1 MFFRYFFIA
10 ILFVAQLG
18 CKGSD
23 SQPIEEQN
31 ITLAQTDVQPAV
43 RVNAEQLIQF
53 NQAVN
58 SALLQSFSNSIS
70 SETNVHYAAWSR
82 LKQLHFLSVAAQ
94 PKDVYW
100 QLPLLAD
107 VELAD
112 YAPYLTGY
120 FEQFEQSAYL
130 TSNQLHWL
138 ALQANYPYKF
148 SFQQDVYN
156 YLGDS
161 EVIDFYTDPENALK
175 LKNAK
180 LAELF
185 HFYQPNLIT
194 TIATRLYWLDS
205 FELSLSL
212 TDTFSVTPLTDRI
225 FKNSANDYWRIATLE
240 IGGDMQ
246 LFEQDGVKIVNLLPT
261 NSEWKILVVQTS
273 PYKFASVRNNLT
285 QWLADFKQNNS
296 LQSTSIEIPHTNF
309 SSDYWSNLNFAMES
323 SILDEEEGFGDNN
336 RITTENLTYADF
348 AGEQA
353 LSIEDDKLTY
363 SFALETSLT
372 ELKNVDYFN
381 SNGSDIN
388 FSSVAISVI
397 GGCSGPSSYEVDIT
411 STLFVLMKNDAVL
424 SLSQFD
430 VSDGEPLPI
439 CFGGPTLIPSGE
451 LTFPN
456 VTAHESD
463 Y

>member
-18 CKGSD
+18 CKGND
-23 SQPIEEQN
+23 SQPSAEQN
-31 ITLAQTDVQPAV
+31 ITLAQANFQPAA
-43 RVNAEQLIQF
+43 RVNTEQVNQF

-58 SALLQSFSNSIS
+58 SALLQSFSNNNST
-70 SETNVHYAAWSR
+70 ETNVHYAAWGR

-100 QLPLLAD
+100 QVPLLAD

-112 YAPYLTGY
+112 YAPYLMGY

-130 TSNQLHWL
+130 NNKQSHWL
-138 ALQANYPYKF
+138 VLQANYPYKF
-148 SFQQDVYN
+148 SFQQDLYN

-161 EVIDFYTDPENALK
+161 EVIDFYADTENALK

-180 LAELF
+180 LAELS
-185 HFYQPNLIT
+185 HFYQPSLT
-194 TIATRLYWLDS
+194 TSADTRLYWLDS
-205 FELSLSL
+205 LELSFSL
-212 TDTFSVTPLTDRI
+212 TDNFSVRPLKDRI
-225 FKNSANDYWRIATLE
+225 FKNSARDYWRISTLD

-246 LFEQDGVKIVNLLPT
+246 LFEQDDVKIVNLLPS

-273 PYKFASVRNNLT
+273 PYKFASVRNNLA
-285 QWLADFKQNNS
+285 QWLADFNQNNS

-323 SILDEEEGFGDNN
+323 SILDEEEGFGDDN
-336 RITTENLTYADF
+336 RITSENLTYADF

-353 LSIEDDKLTY
+353 VSIKQDKLTY
-363 SFALETSLT
+363 SFVLETSLT
-372 ELKNVDYFN
+372 ELKNIDYFY
-381 SNGSDIN
+381 SNGSN
-388 FSSVAISVI
+388 SSSVAISAI

-411 STLFVLMKNDAVL
+411 STLFVLIKDDAVL

-430 VSDGEPLPI
+430 VSNGDPLPI
-439 CFGGPTLIPSGE
+439 CFGGFSPAFEPPGE
-451 LTFPN
+451 IIFP
-456 VTAHESD
+456 EIISPKSD